1 MPDDA
6 PPIPEA
12 ASLRRGR
19 FTYFPVAPGRL
30 EFAIEVRQAM
40 LRERPQVVALELPVS
55 LERHWIQAAARLPK
69 MSLVFY
75 PEEDEATYVLV
86 EPADPFTEAI
96 RTGLEIGA
104 EIVFADPEAADRPH
118 LPDVYPDP
126 YAIRAIGLD
135 RYIEAYRVYPQPR
148 SEEIARHSAGIAWKL
163 QGTDPEARVFVVV
176 SLNLLDPLLDAME
189 EPQAQP
195 LARVRREG
203 VELLNPHPE
212 SLGEIAVE
220 YPQLQWRYEN
230 WRKEAAVSTG
240 ESARPTAPPPHAQ
253 EGGAGALAGQPS
265 QNLIDRR
272 HAQLAVLLAA
282 EKEYEASTGERIAHW
297 QRRLLARYTRNLALA
312 GSELCA
318 GIYDLAVAARSVVD
332 DNYAWDVWD
341 AASKYP
347 PQSDQSTLLTVRISG
362 DQMWRDTRRI
372 RLRRRLP
379 STKRR
384 LRPFGLR
391 PRKKEKFPGEW
402 ANQVNGTGI
411 CSYPPEDLVVE
422 DYGRFLKKKGKNL
435 LSEDRVRVEPFTTS
449 ILDGIDMRE
458 TIRKWYEHRIYVRQ
472 YQKLRGEVGSVVV
485 IFDEDRDNRYPY
497 MTTWTGENQNESD
510 MAFYSTFPFDHL
522 VGPGI
527 GRAEYGGFLMSLP
540 PHRMYDVWHDS
551 DYEYAESKS
560 ERLLLAA
567 LDYSIHHYVVYVAA
581 KPPRSIFKTIANRV
595 GRTIVYI
602 PIGQLS
608 PVSLKKI
615 RVVHVLD
622 GHDKREIVKD
632 YLW

>member
-1 MPDDA
+1 MPDDGL
-6 PPIPEA
+6 PIPEA
-12 ASLRRGR
+12 GSLRRGR

-30 EFAIEVRQAM
+30 EFAIEVRQAI

-55 LERHWIQAAARLPK
+55 LQPDWIRAVERLPQ
-69 MSLVFY
+69 MSLIFY
-75 PEEDEATYVLV
+75 PEDDDATYVLV

-104 EIVFADPEAADRPH
+104 EIVFADPEAGERPH
-118 LPDVYPDP
+118 LPDAYPDP
-126 YAIRAIGLD
+126 YAIRHIGIE
-135 RYIEAYRVYPQPR
+135 RFIEAYRVYPQPR
-148 SEEIARHSAGIAWKL
+148 SEEISRHAAGIAWKL
-163 QGTDPEARVFVVV
+163 EGVDPMASVFVVV

-195 LARVRREG
+195 LSRTRREG
-203 VELLNPHPE
+203 VELLNPHPD
-212 SLGEIAVE
+212 SLAEIAIE
-220 YPQLQWRYEN
+220 YPQLQWRYESY
-230 WRKEAAVSTG
+230 RAAMTD
-240 ESARPTAPPPHAQ
+240 HNQ
-253 EGGAGALAGQPS
+253 
-265 QNLIDRR
+265 IDRR

-312 GSELCA
+312 GNELCA
-318 GIYDLAVAARSVVD
+318 GIFDMAVAARGVAD
-332 DNYAWDVWD
+332 DNYAWDVWE
-341 AASKYP
+341 AAGKYP
-347 PQSDQSTLLTVRISG
+347 PQSQESPLLTVRISG

-372 RLRRRLP
+372 RLRRLLP

-402 ANQVNGTGI
+402 ASQVNGTGI

-422 DYGRFLKKKGKNL
+422 DYGRFLKQKGKNL

-449 ILDGIDMRE
+449 IFDGIDMRE
-458 TIRKWYEHRIYVRQ
+458 TIRKWYEGRIYVRQ
-472 YQKLRGEVGSVVV
+472 FQKMRGEVGSVVV

-497 MTTWTGENQNESD
+497 TTTWTGESQNESD
-510 MAFYSTFPFDHL
+510 MAFYSTFPFDNL

-540 PHRMYDVWHDS
+540 PHRMYDVWRDA
-551 DYEYAESKS
+551 DYEFAESKS

-581 KPPRSIFKTIANRV
+581 KPPRSIFKTIASRV

-622 GHDKREIVKD
+622 GHEKRAIAKD